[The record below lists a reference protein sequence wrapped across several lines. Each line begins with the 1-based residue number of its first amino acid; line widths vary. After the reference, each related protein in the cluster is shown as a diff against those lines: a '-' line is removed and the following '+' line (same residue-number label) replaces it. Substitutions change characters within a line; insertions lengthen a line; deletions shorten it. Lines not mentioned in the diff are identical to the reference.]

1 MKYLDC
7 KRKGWI
13 LEGFPKTR
21 LQAIELKRVGLSP
34 DYLIVLDAPNSV
46 LLGKFTLRWSETYKN
61 NFSAR
66 ENGKKL
72 DPVTGEFYHPLF
84 NWTDDE
90 EVLARLEPHQNEAD
104 KTFREQIETFRGNK
118 QALIELHKNVR
129 FSNFQ
134 KFCEIL

>member
-1 MKYLDC
+1 M
-7 KRKGWI
+7 
-13 LEGFPKTR
+13 
-21 LQAIELKRVGLSP
+21 KRVGLSP

-46 LLGKFTLRWSETYKN
+46 LLGKYTLRWSGRPEKTKISTK
-61 NFSAR
+61 FSAR

-129 FSNFQ
+129 FEFSNFLYD
-134 KFCEIL
+134 FRI